1 MPVNKVFIAV
11 KKYYLN
17 TALPPDECFS
27 CLRSELDINE
37 EQLGMHLQILKNM
50 KLIDFVEDNPKH
62 IALTPLGADAGSISS
77 VQI

>member
-17 TALPPDECFS
+17 TGLPPDECFS
-27 CLRSELDINE
+27 CLQSELGINE

-50 KLIDFVEDNPKH
+50 KLIDFAEVSPAH
-62 IALTPLGADAGSISS
+62 ITLTPLGAEAGSISS